1 MIVTTSATEEEKLK
15 VALIA
20 SAVIDELSRRYS
32 LTPQDVS
39 EAVAWVREHKDFV
52 TKLKHG
58 GYMAL
63 IGTLIGTALL
73 VAWEGVKAYIRKVI
87 T

>member
-1 MIVTTSATEEEKLK
+1 MNQATDEEKIR

-20 SAVIDELSRRYS
+20 SAVIDELGRRYS
-32 LTPQDVS
+32 LTPQDVA

-58 GYMAL
+58 GYLAL
-63 IGTLIGTALL
+63 IGTLVGTALL
-73 VAWEGVKAYIRKVI
+73 VAWEGVKAYIRKAV